1 MTDSYDDI
9 INLPRHISNTRPR
22 MPATKRA
29 AQFAP
34 FAALTGYEAAIKETA
49 RLTDERIELDGYLK
63 DALSE
68 KLRVVADRIKEHP
81 ELEITYF
88 RPDTKKE
95 GGAYV
100 TTIGTANKI
109 NEYERLVILM
119 DGTAIPIDEII
130 GVDVRFRNDL
140 YP

>member
-1 MTDSYDDI
+1 M
-9 INLPRHISNTRPR
+9 
-22 MPATKRA
+22 
-29 AQFAP
+29 
-34 FAALTGYEAAIKETA
+34 
-49 RLTDERIELDGYLK
+49 TDERIELDEYLK
-63 DALSE
+63 DTLGK

-100 TTIGTANKI
+100 TTIGTATKI

-119 DGTAIPIDEII
+119 DGTEIPIDEII
-130 GVDVRFRNDL
+130 GLDVRFRNDL
-140 YP
+140 